1 MTQEIQTPY
10 QNNPVLRETFQA
22 LLKGRYYRA
31 SGKKE
36 YDFSGITKALQ
47 ENPHLVDSQDETGN
61 TLLHILAKHQ
71 GDSIKG
77 LSFETLFKMGA
88 NPFIQNTGG
97 LTPRG
102 LISLQSFPNEYGKL
116 ASYESAFQAAKMGLA
131 LKALKDILSHQTY
144 QKDEVLNSVEVMGDY
159 WQPEVVKSARIALDY
174 VALALIGN
182 RQNSEG

>member
-10 QNNPVLRETFQA
+10 QNNPVLKETFQA
-22 LLKGRYYRA
+22 LLKGRFYRA

-36 YDFSGITKALQ
+36 YDFSGVAKALQ
-47 ENPHLVDSQDETGN
+47 ENPHLVDSQDENGN
-61 TLLHILAKHQ
+61 TVLHILAKHQ

-88 NPFIQNTGG
+88 NPFIQNKEG

-102 LISLQSFPNEYGKL
+102 LVSMRSFPDAYGQL
-116 ASYESAFQAAKMGLA
+116 AAYESSYQAMQLGKA
-131 LKALKDILSHQTY
+131 LVALKDILTHQTY
-144 QKDEVLNSVEVMGDY
+144 QKDEVLNSVEPMHES
-159 WQPEVVKSARIALDY
+159 WQAETVQSAHIALDY

-182 RQNSEG
+182 RQNG

>member
-10 QNNPVLRETFQA
+10 QNNPVLKETFQA
-22 LLKGRYYRA
+22 LLKGRFYRA

-36 YDFSGITKALQ
+36 YDFSGVAKALQ
-47 ENPHLVDSQDETGN
+47 ENPHLVDSQDENGN
-61 TLLHILAKHQ
+61 TVLHILAKHQ

-102 LISLQSFPNEYGKL
+102 LIPLHSFPNEYGKL
-116 ASYESAFQAAKMGLA
+116 SAYESAFQASKIGLA
-131 LKALKDILSHQTY
+131 LKALKDILTHQTY
-144 QKDEVLNSVEVMGDY
+144 QKDAVLNSVDPMHES
-159 WQPEVVKSARIALDY
+159 WQAETVQSAHIALDY
-174 VALALIGN
+174 VARALIGN
-182 RQNSEG
+182 RQNG